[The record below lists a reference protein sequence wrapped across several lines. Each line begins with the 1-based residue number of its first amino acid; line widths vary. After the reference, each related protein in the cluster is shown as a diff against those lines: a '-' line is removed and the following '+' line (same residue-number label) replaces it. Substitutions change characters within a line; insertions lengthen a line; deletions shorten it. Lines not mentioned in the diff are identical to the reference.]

1 MTNLGLNFTSAISLL
16 YKAFKTLIYLQVESK
31 KTIYLK
37 QVKKRKWNIFLCDKY
52 IQATIHRSTSPSLD
66 L

>member
-16 YKAFKTLIYLQVESK
+16 YKAFKTLIYLQVESN

-37 QVKKRKWNIFLCDKY
+37 QVKKENETYFYVINIFKLRY
-52 IQATIHRSTSPSLD
+52 YTS
-66 L
+66 